1 MSQRLVVWVQLSGEF
16 AVTSAEQVRQLE
28 ALKRLEQ
35 GLLVT
40 TQDDAGRFRNL
51 VIRLH
56 HPDSCVFDPFG
67 NIAELEGSSSQ
78 VQVTHASCT
87 SQASPMNVT
96 DQGLFEIISPGS

>member
-40 TQDDAGRFRNL
+40 TQDDADRFRNL

-56 HPDSCVFDPFG
+56 HPDSIFDPFG
-67 NIAELEGSSSQ
+67 NTAEEGSAQTSSH
-78 VQVTHASCT
+78 VQVTHLLHAHLKLL
-87 SQASPMNVT
+87 Q
-96 DQGLFEIISPGS
+96 